1 MSADHD
7 SPPLL
12 EEAPPSSGEGA
23 PPPSED
29 TVPPSPGEEA
39 PPPPEEEAPLPPEE
53 EASPPSGGEA
63 PPPPREAISA
73 DVSPSERSPV
83 RTSSDYLNLIP
94 SDERIIIPDDDEPDP
109 YRIRPRTTVRTA
121 PSVHS
126 EMLSPSSQRSSKYL
140 RSLSG
145 ISNLQE
151 TLKERQVLLIIRF
164 FIRVTFISSEIFGW
178 FSS

>member
-1 MSADHD
+1 MSADQD
-7 SPPLL
+7 APPPL
-12 EEAPPSSGEGA
+12 EEAPPSLGEGA
-23 PPPSED
+23 PPPSAD

-39 PPPPEEEAPLPPEE
+39 PPLPVEEALLPSEE
-53 EASPPSGGEA
+53 EASPSGEEA
-63 PPPPREAISA
+63 PPPPREATSA
-73 DVSPSERSPV
+73 DVSPSERGRV

-109 YRIRPRTTVRTA
+109 YRVRPRPTLRTTA
-121 PSVHS
+121 PSVLS

-164 FIRVTFISSEIFGW
+164 FICVTFISSEIFWW